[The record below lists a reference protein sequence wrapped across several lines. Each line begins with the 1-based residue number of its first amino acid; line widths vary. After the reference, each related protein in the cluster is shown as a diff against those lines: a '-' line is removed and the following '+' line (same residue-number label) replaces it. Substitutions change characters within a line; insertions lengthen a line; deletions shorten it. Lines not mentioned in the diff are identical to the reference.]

1 MNAAEVIPALEQ
13 VAGVL
18 SNSAATSG
26 EFSAAAK
33 LSRTVV
39 SALDDALVGHQASK
53 AEIFSAIAPPVGAPG
68 KYQLRARSI
77 VETVEA
83 VLAHGRDGE
92 TLSARREIAVWLA
105 AQLDVRSRDATKAEA
120 ARDETRKPFAAQT
133 RRAQELA
140 AAFATYP
147 DLSTRV
153 GELFVTDIDVR
164 RRAKSAYSRVP
175 RGPSRAVAYS
185 EAFEPPRTIAKP
197 EILQKTVLPRVHNGS
212 RIDSYFPGR
221 YGDITFIEKQH
232 IEFGPD
238 AGILGELVE
247 LSRGTPTAE
256 AVDRAVAKADARLIA
271 EFAAAIA
278 KIDKLKALDASITE
292 ADISLRYPDGALIFD
307 PTLFPHWVPRMM
319 SRWIALP
326 DLGGYRIAAE

>member
-1 MNAAEVIPALEQ
+1 MNPSTDFAAMLEQ
-13 VAGVL
+13 SLGVL
-18 SNSAATSG
+18 QRLEASPG
-26 EFSAAAK
+26 DCSAAAEQARK
-33 LSRTVV
+33 AVHAIDSENESSPQREAQVLAAIALTRPSRGKSIAETIKALE
-39 SALDDALVGHQASK
+39 ALDHESSARALTRK
-53 AEIFSAIAPPVGAPG
+53 IAVAVAAALDG
-68 KYQLRARSI
+68 RARDS
-77 VETVEA
+77 EQAEEA
-83 VLAHGRDGE
+83 RNK
-92 TLSARREIAVWLA
+92 AR
-105 AQLDVRSRDATKAEA
+105 S
-120 ARDETRKPFAAQT
+120 PFQSQT

-147 DLSTRV
+147 ALATRV

-164 RRAKSAYSRVP
+164 RRAKSAYSSVP

-185 EAFEPPRTIAKP
+185 EAFSPPRTIAKL

-221 YGDITFIEKQH
+221 HNDIAFIEKQH

-238 AGILGELVE
+238 IVIVGELAE
-247 LSRGTPTAE
+247 LSRGAPTVE

-292 ADISLRYPDGALIFD
+292 ADISLRYPDGALIFA
-307 PTLFPHWVPRMM
+307 PTLFPQWAPRMM
-319 SRWIALP
+319 ARWISLP
-326 DLGGYRIAAE
+326 DLGGYRVATE